1 MALNPVGGDR
11 ADGSKA
17 APGPKETAPWLWLNQ
32 QGYEADK
39 QRATEDHGPVPDIKT
54 EKLAVGRHKFELH
67 ERPLLEICSQSSL
80 SGRSL
85 RNGSAQGAVLLLPAQ
100 KFENVIISCIRQ
112 RRGHSD
118 GGAPIGQCES
128 LD

>member
-1 MALNPVGGDR
+1 MALNPVGADR

-54 EKLAVGRHKFELH
+54 EKLAVGRHKLELH
-67 ERPLLEICSQSSL
+67 EPPYSE
-80 SGRSL
+80 
-85 RNGSAQGAVLLLPAQ
+85 
-100 KFENVIISCIRQ
+100 F
-112 RRGHSD
+112 
-118 GGAPIGQCES
+118 APNSPSVGEH
-128 LD
+128 